1 MYAMGRYRPDAG
13 DGNENEDNENEYSE
27 NNDDVASEYD
37 AKEFDE
43 KARDVD
49 WHQSFRD
56 MDLTVEKLKVRTI
69 YLV

>member
-1 MYAMGRYRPDAG
+1 MYSMGRYRPDAG
-13 DGNENEDNENEYSE
+13 DENQDNEDD